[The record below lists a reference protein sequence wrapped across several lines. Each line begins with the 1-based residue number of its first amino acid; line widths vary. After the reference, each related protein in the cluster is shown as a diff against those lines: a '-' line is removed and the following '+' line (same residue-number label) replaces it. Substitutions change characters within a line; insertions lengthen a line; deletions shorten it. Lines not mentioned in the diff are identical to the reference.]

1 MKEFTYTITDPQ
13 GIHARPA
20 GLAVKEAKK
29 FESKITIEKGSKKGD
44 LKKIFTVM
52 ALGVKQGEEI
62 KVTVDGSDEEH
73 AVHEIE
79 NSLKKISKG
88 GIHAGCKGKIGFFR
102 HYDGS
107 PCFVP

>member
-52 ALGVKQGEEI
+52 A
-62 KVTVDGSDEEH
+62 VDGSDEEH

-79 NSLKKISKG
+79 K
-88 GIHAGCKGKIGFFR
+88 FFKEN
-102 HYDGS
+102 
-107 PCFVP
+107 F

>member
-44 LKKIFTVM
+44 L
-52 ALGVKQGEEI
+52 
-62 KVTVDGSDEEH
+62 
-73 AVHEIE
+73 
-79 NSLKKISKG
+79 
-88 GIHAGCKGKIGFFR
+88 
-102 HYDGS
+102 
-107 PCFVP
+107 